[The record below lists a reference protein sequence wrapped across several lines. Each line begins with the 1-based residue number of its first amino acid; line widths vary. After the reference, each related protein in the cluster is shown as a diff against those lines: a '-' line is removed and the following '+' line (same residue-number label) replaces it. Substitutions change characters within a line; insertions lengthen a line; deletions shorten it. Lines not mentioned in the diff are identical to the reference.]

1 MSDRID
7 PAMAHTDPAAWPA
20 LQVVATQEDDV
31 DILAFTGSDYLG
43 LYDQDERD
51 TMRTFIKTVVD
62 KGHGKLLIDL
72 RSINMM
78 TSHGLSILITAIK
91 HIRSNNGRLALF
103 GLTRNVRKLFELTR
117 MNLAFEVYETAEE
130 AKQAMSRG

>member
-1 MSDRID
+1 MSDEID
-7 PAMAHTDPAAWPA
+7 PTMAHTDPAAWPA

-78 TSHGLSILITAIK
+78 TSHGLSIQITAIK